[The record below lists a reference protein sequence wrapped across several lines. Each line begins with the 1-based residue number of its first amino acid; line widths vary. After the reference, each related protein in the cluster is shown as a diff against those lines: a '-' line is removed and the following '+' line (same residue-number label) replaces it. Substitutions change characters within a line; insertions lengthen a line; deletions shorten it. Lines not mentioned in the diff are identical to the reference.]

1 MSRRRFGRRPRY
13 SSRFAPWR
21 ERIFGYVLRP
31 LYWFR
36 PTTRLVVSF
45 LLLSL
50 LTTLLLVRTHTPTH
64 VEFYKEGEV
73 VRADVIAP
81 ADISTEDSQET
92 ERRRSAAMAAARP
105 VWSYDPARV
114 QTAVQSFRTAWE
126 TARQQYQALSQ
137 AAGGGTTP
145 QQQSAGAS
153 SEASPTPAPGEAPG
167 ELRWPGAG
175 GGEAALR
182 AIAARRFDPGL
193 RESLAALLREAGDGY
208 VYDDSYAQ
216 NVAPEIRLVNVYTG
230 EQSDLTAAGSRLV
243 ALSAA
248 RQALRQRLA
257 RLPGW
262 TQPEREALA
271 SVLVPLVGPTVVFN
285 AEATDTARAAA
296 ASSVPPA
303 YVALKRN
310 QIVAREGDT
319 VTRQMLSQFAAI
331 RAYSRTERRPQ
342 HFVGLLVIVAALY
355 VAAYRF
361 VEYRS
366 TITTLPI
373 SRVKSFALVS
383 TAILIQVVLMRAG
396 FVLAESIA
404 EHSLRHPLNDA
415 TLWSF
420 AIPFAAGALLVTL
433 LVDSQLALITAVLTA
448 IFAGLLG
455 PGGMLTTCYAMV
467 SSSAAIYTIGRY
479 RERHSV
485 TMAGVFVGAVNAA
498 MALAVLFSAQQ
509 PLTYKSVLLAVG
521 CGALGGLLTASFT
534 ALALPVNESFFGILT
549 DIKLLELSNADL
561 PVLGQLALRAP
572 GTNQHSHAV
581 GQLAEEA
588 CRAIGANPL
597 LARIGALYHDIGKVA
612 APEMFV
618 ENQTGDNPHDRL
630 RPTQSARIITSH
642 VTYGLK
648 LAKEIGL
655 PKQIA
660 DFIPQHHG
668 TRTLHFFYRKAQA
681 HAADGEVV
689 DEKEFR
695 YPGPKPQF
703 KEAAIMMLADSC
715 EAAARSLARPDPE
728 NVRVI
733 VAKIVDA
740 IVSDG
745 QLDEC
750 DLSLRELTKVRES
763 IIASLVAI
771 YHARIDYPG
780 FNPPTLDPTK
790 SLDPSKQIHVSSS
803 GLDSEE
809 RGITYSRP
817 SEIPISKGGEVEDE
831 AVTKK

>member
-1 MSRRRFGRRPRY
+1 QFDIG
-13 SSRFAPWR
+13 AAR
-21 ERIFGYVLRP
+21 ERL
-31 LYWFR
+31 
-36 PTTRLVVSF
+36 
-45 LLLSL
+45 
-50 LTTLLLVRTHTPTH
+50 
-64 VEFYKEGEV
+64 
-73 VRADVIAP
+73 AP
-81 ADISTEDSQET
+81 
-92 ERRRSAAMAAARP
+92 
-105 VWSYDPARV
+105 
-114 QTAVQSFRTAWE
+114 
-126 TARQQYQALSQ
+126 
-137 AAGGGTTP
+137 
-145 QQQSAGAS
+145 
-153 SEASPTPAPGEAPG
+153 
-167 ELRWPGAG
+167 
-175 GGEAALR
+175 
-182 AIAARRFDPGL
+182 
-193 RESLAALLREAGDGY
+193 
-208 VYDDSYAQ
+208 
-216 NVAPEIRLVNVYTG
+216 
-230 EQSDLTAAGSRLV
+230 
-243 ALSAA
+243 LSAA
-248 RQALRQRLA
+248 RQSLREKLA

-262 TQPEREALA
+262 TPAEREALA
-271 SVLVPLVGPTVVFN
+271 PVLAPLVGPTISFN

-296 ASSVPPA
+296 ASSVPPS

-310 QIVAREGDT
+310 QVVARAGDT

-331 RAYSRTERRPQ
+331 RAYSRNERRPQ
-342 HFVGLLVIVAALY
+342 HFLGLLVIVAALY
-355 VAAYRF
+355 VGAWRF

-373 SRVKSFALVS
+373 SKIKSFALVG
-383 TAILIQVVLMRAG
+383 TAVLIGMVLVRAG

-404 EHSLRHPLNDA
+404 EHSLQHPLNDPV
-415 TLWSF
+415 LWSF
-420 AIPFAAGALLVTL
+420 AVPFAAGALLVTL
-433 LVDSQLALITAVLTA
+433 LVDTQLALITAVLTA
-448 IFAGLLG
+448 IFAGLLA
-455 PGGMLTTCYAMV
+455 PGGMLMTCYAMV
-467 SSSAAIYTIGRY
+467 SASAAIYTIGRY

-485 TMAGVFVGAVNAA
+485 TMAGVFVGLVNAL

-509 PLTYKSVLLAVG
+509 PLSYQSVLLAVG
-521 CGALGGLLTASFT
+521 CGLLGGLLTAAFT
-534 ALALPVNESFFGILT
+534 ALALPVHESFFGVLT

-588 CRAIGANPL
+588 CRAIGANSL

-618 ENQTGDNPHDRL
+618 ENQSGDNPHDRL

-642 VTYGLK
+642 VIYGLK

-668 TRTLHFFYRKAQA
+668 TRTLHFFLRKAQA
-681 HAADGEVV
+681 HAADGEIV
-689 DEKEFR
+689 DESEFR

-728 NVRVI
+728 NVRAI
-733 VAKIVDA
+733 VVKIVDA

-763 IIASLVAI
+763 IITSLVAI

-780 FNPPTLDPTK
+780 FNPPSLDPAK